1 VLAGRDRSARGRRV
15 RAPRDPRQQL
25 RAARRDRALP
35 EPQRTRGD
43 DRGDRGVPLSED
55 PLHERAEDLYEEAPC
70 GYLSTRPDGT
80 IVKVNRTFLDW
91 TGFSREELLGS
102 RRFADLLTA
111 GGRIYHETHFA
122 PLLALQGSVRE
133 VALEI
138 RCADRSRLPVLV
150 NSVLRAGD
158 DDRPAVVR
166 TTVFNATDRQ
176 GYEREL
182 RLARERA
189 EQLRQQMAE
198 IAHVLQRSLL
208 QGVPLDDPRLRIGAH
223 YQPSVE
229 TLEVG
234 GDWHDAFPLDGDR
247 IGLVV
252 GDVVG
257 RGIEAAAAMGQ
268 LRSATRALAD
278 AGLGGPGH
286 VLAALDRFATGL
298 PLARMATLV
307 YAEVELAGGTV
318 RYACAGHPPPVLVAA
333 DGSARLL
340 WDGRRLPLGIA
351 PSSDPAVEGSTTL
364 GREDQLLL
372 YTDGLVER
380 RSESLDDGLARLVEQ
395 LADARADAPQETVD
409 RLVAALAEA
418 GQHPDDVCVLSVAV
432 DGGGPAPA
440 VGT

>member
-1 VLAGRDRSARGRRV
+1 M
-15 RAPRDPRQQL
+15 
-25 RAARRDRALP
+25 
-35 EPQRTRGD
+35 
-43 DRGDRGVPLSED
+43 
-55 PLHERAEDLYEEAPC
+55 
-70 GYLSTRPDGT
+70 
-80 IVKVNRTFLDW
+80 
-91 TGFSREELLGS
+91 
-102 RRFADLLTA
+102 
-111 GGRIYHETHFA
+111 
-122 PLLALQGSVRE
+122 QGSVRE

-150 NSVLRAGD
+150 NSVLRTGDGAG
-158 DDRPAVVR
+158 RPAVIC

-182 RLARERA
+182 LLARDRERASRERA
-189 EQLRQQMAE
+189 EQLQQQMAD

-208 QGVPLDDPRLRIGAH
+208 QGVPLEDRRLRLGAH

-234 GDWHDAFPLDGDR
+234 GDWHDAFPLAGDR

-268 LRSATRALAD
+268 LRSATRALAG

-298 PLARMATLV
+298 PLARMATLT
-307 YAEVELAGGTV
+307 YAEVELAGGSV

-340 WDGRRLPLGIA
+340 WDGRRLPLGLA
-351 PSSDPAVEGSTTL
+351 SGSDPAVEGSTIL
-364 GREDQLLL
+364 GPKDRLLL

-380 RSESLDDGLARLVEQ
+380 RGESLDDGLARLVEQ
-395 LADARADAPQETVD
+395 LGDAHAGAPQETVD
-409 RLVAALAEA
+409 RLVGALAET
-418 GQHPDDVCVLSVAV
+418 GQHPDDVCVLCIAV
-432 DGGGPAPA
+432 DSEHLLPAA
-440 VGT
+440 GT

>member
-1 VLAGRDRSARGRRV
+1 M
-15 RAPRDPRQQL
+15 
-25 RAARRDRALP
+25 
-35 EPQRTRGD
+35 
-43 DRGDRGVPLSED
+43 
-55 PLHERAEDLYEEAPC
+55 
-70 GYLSTRPDGT
+70 
-80 IVKVNRTFLDW
+80 
-91 TGFSREELLGS
+91 
-102 RRFADLLTA
+102 
-111 GGRIYHETHFA
+111 
-122 PLLALQGSVRE
+122 QGSVRE

-150 NSVLRAGD
+150 NSAMRTGD
-158 DDRPAVVR
+158 GRPDVIR
-166 TTVFNATDRQ
+166 TTVFNATDRRR
-176 GYEREL
+176 YEREL
-182 RLARERA
+182 LLARDRERASRERA
-189 EQLRQQMAE
+189 EQLQQQMAD

-223 YQPSVE
+223 YQPSVD

-234 GDWHDAFPLDGDR
+234 GDWHDEFPLDGDR

-278 AGLGGPGH
+278 ADLGGPGH

-307 YAEVELAGGTV
+307 YAEVGLAGGTV
-318 RYACAGHPPPVLVAA
+318 RYACAGHPPPALVAA

-340 WDGRRLPLGIA
+340 WDGRRLPLGLA
-351 PSSDPAVEGSTTL
+351 PSSDPAVEGSATL
-364 GREDQLLL
+364 GPEDQLLL

-409 RLVAALAEA
+409 RLVAALAET

-432 DGGGPAPA
+432 DGGGPVHTA
-440 VGT
+440 GT